1 MEFAK
6 RLKQLRSEKG
16 ISQTKLAA
24 DIHISRSAVAKWEN
38 GLGMPSDE
46 SLQMLAEYFGVAVDE
61 LIPKPEASRYSD
73 AFDIPDDHVSSK
85 KSKMWIR
92 TLIVILGCSLALLLM
107 AIVLLLCLNPLI
119 DVLRLLAVGFAV
131 IIIIGI
137 PVMGFVGTLLMAVFL
152 ILQLVKLLKVYRGHN
167 TIGVFVFYCLL
178 FFGILLG
185 IVGFCFWVP
194 DSFALTTLIAS
205 AAPCLMWCLIYV
217 YIAFRPIVQHPEKHV
232 SIFRTVAC
240 SVGFV
245 INLLLLTIP
254 IQFWIFDGDFSGVI
268 LALCLLLNAMLTAV
282 QALIIAV
289 AFVAPRFFKHIA
301 AKKQHA

>member
-16 ISQTKLAA
+16 VSQTKLAA
-24 DIHISRSAVAKWEN
+24 EIHISRSAVAKWEN

-61 LIPKPEASRYSD
+61 LIPKPEASD
-73 AFDIPDDHVSSK
+73 AFDIPDDHLSSK

-92 TLIVILGCSLALLLM
+92 TLIMILGCSLALLLM

-178 FFGILLG
+178 FFSILLG

-217 YIAFRPIVQHPEKHV
+217 YIAFRPIVQRPEKHV

-240 SVGFV
+240 SVGFL

-301 AKKQHA
+301 AKKQQA